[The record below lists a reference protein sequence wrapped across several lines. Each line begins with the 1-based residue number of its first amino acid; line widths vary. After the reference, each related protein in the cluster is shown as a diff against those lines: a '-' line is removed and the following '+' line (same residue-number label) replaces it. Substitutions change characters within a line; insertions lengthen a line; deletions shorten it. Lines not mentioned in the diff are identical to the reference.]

1 VRIVIDTNVL
11 LSGLLWHGAPHHLLN
26 HARNGDIE
34 LVLSHS
40 MLEELAETLAKPK
53 FAIMIQRTGL
63 THEQML
69 NELHVFVESVIAPPL
84 DHPVCRDPDDDMV
97 LACALAANVNIIVTG
112 DNDLLVLHPWQG
124 IEIVKPAEALQQLSI
139 GN

>member
-1 VRIVIDTNVL
+1 
-11 LSGLLWHGAPHHLLN
+11 
-26 HARNGDIE
+26 
-34 LVLSHS
+34 
-40 MLEELAETLAKPK
+40 
-53 FAIMIQRTGL
+53 MIQRTEL
-63 THEQML
+63 TPEQIL

-84 DHPVCRDPDDDMV
+84 DRPVCRDPDDDIV
-97 LACALAANVNIIVTG
+97 LACALAANVSMIVTG